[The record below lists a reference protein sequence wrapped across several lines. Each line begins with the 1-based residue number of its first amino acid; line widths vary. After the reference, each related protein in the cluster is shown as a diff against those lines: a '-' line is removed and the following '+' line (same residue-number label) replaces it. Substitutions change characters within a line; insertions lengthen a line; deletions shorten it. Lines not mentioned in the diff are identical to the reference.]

1 MKNKRFFT
9 EALDNHRML
18 KKGFAALIA
27 AKKVTLSEDVVK
39 ELVSRID
46 TCGDRQADK
55 SPQVREGRSCKN
67 SAIS

>member
-1 MKNKRFFT
+1 
-9 EALDNHRML
+9 ML

>member
-1 MKNKRFFT
+1 
-9 EALDNHRML
+9 ML

-46 TCGDRQADK
+46 TTVSIRDIETRWQAFGAV
-55 SPQVREGRSCKN
+55 S
-67 SAIS
+67 